1 MGAAEAS
8 ARFTELAKKLSGY
21 LSSHVLDRIHA
32 AYRFGEERHR
42 GQRRE
47 TGEPYIDHPLEVGC
61 ILADMRMDCSTIVA
75 AILHDVIE
83 DTDTAKQEIRLRF
96 GLEVTELVDGVTK
109 LSRIKSGSFRRSQA
123 ENMHKMFLAISKD
136 IRVILIKLADRLH
149 NMRTLSVLPRAKQQR
164 IAQETLDIY
173 APIAHRLGMN
183 AVRMELENLALR
195 GLYPTRHAVL
205 TKYLRRRGDRRAL
218 IVGKAGRALEQRF
231 RQEGVEARVLGR
243 EKHLYGVYKKM
254 RDRRLRLNEIGDVH
268 ALRIITSSVRDCYL
282 ALGVIHSLYKPVPG
296 KFTDYIAIPKANGY
310 QSLHTVLSDHNG
322 QFIEVQI
329 RSEEMDHMAEEG
341 IAAHWRYKTGG
352 SDARGAHRKMRN
364 WLRDVLELQRIA
376 SNPEEFLEHVR
387 IDLFPDEVYVFTP
400 KGDIL
405 KLPEGATAL
414 DMAYAVHT
422 DVGSQCLEVR
432 IDGQPAPLG
441 TRLESGQSV
450 EVITSPLA
458 EPQPE
463 WLSCVVT
470 AKARLKIRQSLA
482 HVQINSAQELGH
494 RILRAELKA
503 LKQSYD
509 VLPEEQLEKILKR
522 HRLEST
528 EQLLEQIGMGNIPAS
543 LVARELVVDT
553 GDEGLGA
560 ESQELALV
568 ITGEEQRALKYG
580 KCCHPVP
587 GDNVIGHLSYGRGIV
602 IHRDSCQNAVAAHRH
617 PDQWFR
623 AAWDPSI
630 EDQFIAGLRL
640 GVINRQGVL
649 AIVSSAISEC
659 NSNITDLAIG
669 GGWDRHSELRF
680 ELEVRDRAHLARII
694 RRLRG
699 IPEVGAIHR
708 T

>member
-1 MGAAEAS
+1 
-8 ARFTELAKKLSGY
+8 
-21 LSSHVLDRIHA
+21 
-32 AYRFGEERHR
+32 
-42 GQRRE
+42 
-47 TGEPYIDHPLEVGC
+47 
-61 ILADMRMDCSTIVA
+61 MRMDCATIVA

-83 DTDTAKQEIRLRF
+83 DTDTAKHEVRLRF
-96 GLEVTELVDGVTK
+96 GVEVTELVDGVTK
-109 LSRIKSGSFRRSQA
+109 LSRIKSDTFRQSQA
-123 ENMHKMFLAISKD
+123 SNMHKMFLAISKD

-149 NMRTLSVLPRAKQQR
+149 NMRTLDVLPRPKQRR

-205 TKYLRRRGDRRAL
+205 AEYMRRRGDRRAL

-231 RQEGVEARVLGR
+231 QQEGVEARVLGR

-254 RDRRLRLNEIGDVH
+254 RERRLRFNEIGDVH

-282 ALGVIHSLYKPVPG
+282 ALGVIHALYKPVPG

-310 QSLHTVLSDHNG
+310 QSLHTVLADHKG

-329 RSEEMDHMAEEG
+329 RSEEMDRMAEEG

-364 WLRDVLELQRIA
+364 WLRGVLELQRIA
-376 SNPEEFLEHVR
+376 SSPEEFLEHVR

-405 KLPEGATAL
+405 KLPSGATAL

-441 TRLESGQSV
+441 TRLESGQAV

-463 WLSCVVT
+463 WLGCVVT

-482 HVQINSAQELGH
+482 HVQTNSVQELGH
-494 RILRAELKA
+494 RILRAELETF
-503 LKQSYD
+503 KQNYD
-509 VLPEEQLEKILKR
+509 SLPEEQLENTLKR
-522 HRLEST
+522 HRLDSA

-543 LVARELVVDT
+543 LVARELAVDPGN
-553 GDEGLGA
+553 GDA
-560 ESQELALV
+560 ESQEPALV
-568 ITGEEQRALKYG
+568 ITGEEQKILKYG
-580 KCCHPVP
+580 KCCHPVS
-587 GDNVIGHLSYGRGIV
+587 GDNVVGHLSYGRGIV
-602 IHRDSCQNAVAAHRH
+602 IHRDSCQNAMAANRH

-623 AAWDPSI
+623 AAWDPGI
-630 EDQFIAGLRL
+630 KDQFIAGLRL
-640 GVINRQGVL
+640 GVVNRQGVL

-680 ELEVRDRAHLARII
+680 ELEVRDRVHLARII